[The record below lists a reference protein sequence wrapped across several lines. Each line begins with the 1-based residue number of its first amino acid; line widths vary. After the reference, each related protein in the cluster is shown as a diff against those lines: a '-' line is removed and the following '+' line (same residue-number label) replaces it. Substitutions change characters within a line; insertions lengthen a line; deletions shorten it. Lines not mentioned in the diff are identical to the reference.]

1 MTTTTKWNTDKSD
14 VSKDSSKVEGFESP
28 FIFFDNDYY
37 KGCNNFGSIPGLNL
51 QDGLGHI
58 FDYLVSPFS
67 TFDHYLSIGINYTL
81 RNYWIATDCMTK
93 SETFALMNALHNE
106 ESGSGSGSDSIIEG
120 LSMSEDGSHI
130 AKLLQPIISR
140 HSWINTPQIK
150 NAVVMFYITA
160 ANTEEN
166 KIGRYM
172 NYNEINVFN
181 QKFDLSLYETNTK
194 TNILNVATS
203 TYSYN
208 ENIEINKDVN
218 KLSDEVKKLSNVSLS
233 GVNAIGAKYEK
244 CLKESHLKDGQ
255 FDSDTSWIKREL
267 YSIFSIP
274 VMLFVIYNLFFI
286 FYYKNLNGNTE
297 LYKIDWLYIWTP
309 FTAMFTSGMQE
320 NLAFLFDISFFPIVF
335 ITGWFKKLLIELAYT
350 PTGFDYM
357 VFFTLLFIVYSSF
370 TAISSYDSSVIQ
382 NIKGFLT
389 YNSNG
394 EKSRLYQSILS
405 NLIFVLIL
413 FKVFDVFSD
422 KNMSENFTSVI
433 WKVPPFG
440 VIYYILYWIFR
451 ISVSMF
457 FIPISQFIITVYF
470 MSYLFFSMKIYGL
483 KQNVKE
489 TIDGINESIYRSIYG
504 ISDPRCNPSPIYQ
517 VIHMLFKYG
526 FTFLIEILIILILL
540 SYITLFNTNNNIKN
554 VDVQVFLS
562 VFNAVVIA
570 GVIAWMW
577 YKRKKVADL
586 DARYII

>member
-14 VSKDSSKVEGFESP
+14 VSKDSSKVEGFHSFP
-28 FIFFDNDYY
+28 IFDNDYY
-37 KGCNNFGSIPGLNL
+37 KGCNSFGSIPGLNL

-58 FDYLVSPFS
+58 FDYFVSPFS
-67 TFDHYLSIGINYTL
+67 TLDFYLTVGINFTL
-81 RNYWIATDCMTK
+81 RNYWIVTDCMPKT
-93 SETFALMNALHNE
+93 ETFALMNDALHNE
-106 ESGSGSGSDSIIEG
+106 ESGSGPIVEG
-120 LSMSEDGSHI
+120 LSMQQDGEHI
-130 AKLLQPIISR
+130 ANLLQPIISS
-140 HSWINTPQIK
+140 HSWINTPQII

-160 ANTEEN
+160 VNTEEN

-172 NYNEINVFN
+172 NSDELQLFN
-181 QKFDLSLYETNTK
+181 KEFDLKLNETNTK

-203 TYSYN
+203 NTE
-208 ENIEINKDVN
+208 ENSDIKQTVN
-218 KLSDEVKKLSNVSLS
+218 NYVNQVSDKAKS
-233 GVNAIGAKYEK
+233 GVNAISGKYEK

-255 FDSDTSWIKREL
+255 FDSDTAWIKREI
-267 YSIFSIP
+267 YSILSIP
-274 VMLFVIYNLFFI
+274 VMLFVIYNLFFV

-297 LYKIDWLYIWTP
+297 LYKLDWLYFWTP

-335 ITGWFKKLLIELAYT
+335 MTGWFKKLLIELTYT

-370 TAISSYDSSVIQ
+370 GAFNSGVIPI
-382 NIKGFLT
+382 IKGFFT

-394 EKSRLYQSILS
+394 ETARLYQSILS
-405 NLIFVLIL
+405 NLIFILIL
-413 FKVFDVFSD
+413 FKIFNVFSD

-440 VIYYILYWIFR
+440 FIYYILYWVFQV
-451 ISVSMF
+451 SVSMF
-457 FIPISQFIITVYF
+457 FIPISQFIITAYF
-470 MSYLFFSMKIYGL
+470 MSYLFFSMQIYSL

-489 TIDGINESIYRSIYG
+489 TIDGINDSIYRSIYG

-517 VIHMLFKYG
+517 LIHMFFKYS

-562 VFNAVVIA
+562 VFNAVVIV
-570 GVIAWMW
+570 GIIAWMW
-577 YKRKKVADL
+577 YKRKKVAEL
-586 DARYII
+586 DGRYII